1 MNRRQLIAGTTLGA
15 LGATLASSYSA
26 SSQAAPVANAGPL
39 QPPAKGKIPVAV
51 LLSDN
56 AQVIDFAGPWEVF
69 QGCHVRSRGSTMD
82 EIMPFE
88 LFTVA
93 PTAKEIRAT
102 GGMRIV
108 PDYTFANAPA
118 ARVVVVPAQGGLAP
132 KRDEAKEWLVSA
144 SSKADVTM
152 SVCTGAF
159 ILGYAG
165 LLDGLTATTYFKRFD
180 EFAKKFPQVKLLRGA
195 RFVENEKIS
204 TSAGLS
210 AGIDLA
216 IRVVE
221 RYFGRDVAATTAA
234 DLEYEGKGWMV

>member
-1 MNRRQLIAGTTLGA
+1 MNRRQLIAVATLGA
-15 LGATLASSYSA
+15 LGATRASSYNS
-26 SSQAAPVANAGPL
+26 SSQGAPVSNAGPL
-39 QPPAKGKIPVAV
+39 QAPTKGKIPVAV
-51 LLSDN
+51 LLSEG

-69 QGCHVRSRGSTMD
+69 QGCHMHSRGSTMD
-82 EIMPFE
+82 EMMPFD

-108 PDYTFANAPA
+108 PDYTFADAPA
-118 ARVVVVPAQGGLAP
+118 ARVIVVPAQDGLGA

-144 SSKADVTM
+144 SRKADVTM

-165 LLDGLTATTYFKRFD
+165 LLDGLAATTYFKRFD
-180 EFAKKFPQVKLLRGA
+180 EFSERFPKVKLVRGV
-195 RFVENEKIS
+195 RFVENEKVS

-216 IRVVE
+216 IRVIE
-221 RYFGRDVAATTAA
+221 RYFGREVAATTAA